1 MVCEHQHNICLPI
14 EVIIKHQIASLPAFN
29 FMMIYGIERTRHEK
43 YNKNN
48 YSENTD
54 NYCNDLVHIILNK
67 HGQN

>member
-1 MVCEHQHNICLPI
+1 M

-54 NYCNDLVHIILNK
+54 NYYNDLVHIILNK
-67 HGQN
+67 H